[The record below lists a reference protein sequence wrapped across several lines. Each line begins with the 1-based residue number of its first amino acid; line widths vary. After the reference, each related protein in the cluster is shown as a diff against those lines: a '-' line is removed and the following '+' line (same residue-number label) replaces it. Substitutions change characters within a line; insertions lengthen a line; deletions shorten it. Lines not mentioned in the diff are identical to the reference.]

1 MKPKIVLIGS
11 GSQFTEFFL
20 QELFKYEGFRGCTLS
35 LVDRKPTRLQHEIN
49 MAETLNRA
57 VEWNVRIEGTG
68 DRREALSGANFVYVF
83 AAVNQRAAWPKEFEL
98 AKKYGYTTLEGYTN
112 GPASIGTSI
121 RHVPLVLDICRDME
135 EICPDAWMILC
146 NNPIPKLQAAVE
158 RHSRTKCVGYCNG
171 HELIE
176 MALEQLLEKTDKVK
190 TKDMDAGVVERE
202 FMVPKGNLILT
213 LAGINH
219 FQWILHL
226 RDSQTG
232 EDLYDLLRK
241 QIKKPEKIPNDY
253 AFSAELT
260 RLFGLFPSPGDLH
273 IMDVTWFADRQ
284 DQIRYNIHP
293 FNPED
298 WFGMRQAGDWE
309 KIAAKYQEQEAAA
322 KFIHERRTG
331 WMYLQIAR
339 FLMGGE
345 KEYFP
350 ALNLKNNGAISN
362 LSDDIIVEAPTVI
375 GGNRI
380 EPTQVGSLPDG
391 IATMCE
397 FWGRL
402 NNLIADG
409 AAEGSKEKL
418 LQALMIDP
426 FVKNMET
433 AEKLLNE
440 ILEYNKQYE
449 TRFV

>member
-1 MKPKIVLIGS
+1 MNPKIVLIGS

-20 QELFKYEGFRGCTLS
+20 QELFKYEDFRGCTLA
-35 LVDRKPTRLQHEIN
+35 LVDRKPARLEHEMK
-49 MAETLNRA
+49 MAEALNRA
-57 VEWNVRIEGTG
+57 VDWDVHIEGTG
-68 DRREALSGANFVYVF
+68 DRRKALAGAQYVYIF
-83 AAVNQRAAWPKEFEL
+83 AAVNQGEAWPKEYEL

-121 RHVPLVLDICRDME
+121 RHVPLVLDICSDME
-135 EICPDAWMILC
+135 ELCPDAWMILC
-146 NNPIPKLQAAVE
+146 NNPIPKLQAAVT
-158 RHSRTKCVGYCNG
+158 RHSKTKCVGYCNG
-171 HELIE
+171 HELID
-176 MALEQLLEKTDKVK
+176 MALEQLLEKTEKIK
-190 TKDMDAGVVERE
+190 KKDMDAGIVERE

-213 LAGINH
+213 LAGVNH

-226 RDSQTG
+226 RDAQTG

-241 QIKKPEKIPNDY
+241 QIEKSEKIPNDY

-260 RLFGLFPSPGDLH
+260 RVFGLFPSPGDLH

-284 DQIRYNIHP
+284 DQINYNIHP
-293 FNPED
+293 FNPAD

-309 KIAAKYQEQEAAA
+309 VIAKKYQEPDAGK

-339 FLMGGE
+339 FLMHGE
-345 KEYFP
+345 REYFP
-350 ALNLKNNGAISN
+350 ALNLENNGAISN
-362 LSDDIIVEAPTVI
+362 LSDEIVVEVPTVI

-380 EPTQVGSLPDG
+380 EPIHVGPLPDG

-409 AAEGSKEKL
+409 AAEGSKEKM

-433 AEKLLNE
+433 SKKLLDE
-440 ILEYNKQYE
+440 ILEYNQKYD